1 MDFKADDF
9 NFEEEYSK
17 IKSKVKKPNILLC
30 GATGV
35 GKSSVINK
43 IFGRDV
49 AKVGS
54 GQPVTRGITKYQD
67 ESLDVILY
75 DSEGYEVGNA
85 ALSHFRKD
93 IIGFIDKKQNESQDL
108 GSQIHLVWYCISAG
122 NKRITELD
130 LEVIKEIQ
138 LRKIKVAVLF
148 TQIDAVDEEELNAL
162 IKTLRKEIHYM
173 DYFNLSINDEVPKEY
188 LDWEKLMAWSVE
200 NLDESLREGFIN
212 STVMGLEEKK
222 KYIRKVII
230 PRYAVSAAGIA
241 LSPVPLSDSVLL
253 MPLQTTMA
261 LHIFDIW
268 GITKNKQA
276 LKALLSTTI
285 ISQLGKSVA
294 KLLAGNILKLV
305 PLAGDMAGGAI
316 NAAVATSITYT
327 LGYAISEI
335 CNKYAESILKD
346 GNADILDF
354 FTKSNIEEMLRHFSK
369 ATNRGV

>member
-1 MDFKADDF
+1 MDFKADNF

-30 GATGV
+30 GATGG

-49 AKVGS
+49 ARVGA
-54 GQPVTRGITKYQD
+54 GQPVTRNIIKYQD
-67 ESLDVILY
+67 ENLDVNLY

-85 ALSHFRKD
+85 AQSHFRKD
-93 IIGFIDKKQNESQDL
+93 IIGFIDDKKNESQDL

-130 LEVIKEIQ
+130 FEVIKEIQ
-138 LRKIKVAVLF
+138 TRKVKVAVLF
-148 TQIDAVDEEELNAL
+148 TQIDAVDEEELSAL

-173 DYFNLSINDEVPKEY
+173 DYFNLSINDEVPEKY
-188 LDWEKLMAWSVE
+188 LDWEKLMSWSVE

-230 PRYAVSAAGIA
+230 PKYAASAAGIA

-268 GITKNKQA
+268 GIGKNKQA

-305 PLAGDMAGGAI
+305 PVAGDMAGGAI

-346 GNADILDF
+346 GKADILDF
-354 FTKSNIEEMLRHFSK
+354 FTNSNIEEMLRHFSK

>member
-1 MDFKADDF
+1 MDFKADNF

-67 ESLDVILY
+67 ENLDVNLY
-75 DSEGYEVGNA
+75 DSEGYEVGNVA
-85 ALSHFRKD
+85 QSHFRKD
-93 IIGFIDKKQNESQDL
+93 IIGFIDDKKNESQDL

-130 LEVIKEIQ
+130 FEVIKEIQ
-138 LRKIKVAVLF
+138 MRKVKVAVLF

-173 DYFNLSINDEVPKEY
+173 DYFNLSINDEVPEEY
-188 LDWEKLMAWSVE
+188 LDWEKLMSWSVE

-222 KYIRKVII
+222 KYIRKIII

-335 CNKYAESILKD
+335 CNKYSESILKN

-354 FTKSNIEEMLRHFSK
+354 FTNSNIEEMLRHFSK